1 MTNEERTLPDRILYQ
16 DEFLAVVY
24 KNIGEVCEND
34 AEDRALSLVENLRAS
49 LESVAGKPLPELEA
63 VHRIDQ
69 PVSGCV
75 LLALDKKTHASL
87 AARFASGSIR
97 KRYFAIVEKPDG
109 SESGAY
115 GSTQKV
121 SGDSLAETG
130 SPAATGSTGGRLEH
144 LIRFDR
150 KHHKATALK
159 KEDVRKMGPD
169 WKRAALEWRLVGA
182 GDRYLFL
189 EVTPETGRTHQIRAQ
204 LAASGMAIKGDL
216 KYGARRSDPL
226 GGIRLH
232 AYAIQ
237 FRHPTTHETLTVTA
251 PIREPDALWQAFM
264 KAVP

>member
-1 MTNEERTLPDRILYQ
+1 MINEERTLPERILYQ

-97 KRYFAIVEKPDG
+97 KRYFAIVEKPD
-109 SESGAY
+109 SAESGALV
-115 GSTQKV
+115 STPDG
-121 SGDSLAETG
+121 SGDSLAE
-130 SPAATGSTGGRLEH
+130 TGSTGGRLEH

-159 KEDVRKMGPD
+159 KEDVRKLGPD
-169 WKRAALEWRLVGA
+169 WKRAALEWRLVGE

-237 FRHPTTHETLTVTA
+237 FRHPATHETLTVTA

>member
-1 MTNEERTLPDRILYQ
+1 MTNEERVLPDRILYQ
-16 DEFLAVVY
+16 DEYLAVVY

-34 AEDRALSLVENLRAS
+34 AEDRSLSLVENLRAS
-49 LESVAGKPLPELEA
+49 IESVAGKALPELEA

-87 AARFASGSIR
+87 SARFASGNIR
-97 KRYFAIVEKPDG
+97 KRYFAIVEKPEASRDAV
-109 SESGAY
+109 SSAESGALVDA
-115 GSTQKV
+115 G
-121 SGDSLAETG
+121 
-130 SPAATGSTGGRLEH
+130 GGRLEH
-144 LIRFDR
+144 LLRFDR
-150 KHHKATALK
+150 KHHKASAVLK
-159 KEDVRKMGPD
+159 DEVRKPGPD
-169 WKRAALEWRLVGA
+169 WKRAVLEWKQIGA

-204 LAASGMAIKGDL
+204 LAAVGMAIKGDL

-237 FRHPTTHETLTVTA
+237 FRHPATHETLTVTA
-251 PIREPDALWQAFM
+251 PVREPDALWQAFM

>member
-1 MTNEERTLPDRILYQ
+1 MTNEERVLPDRILYQ

-34 AEDRALSLVENLRAS
+34 ADDRSLSLVENLRES
-49 LESVAGKPLPELEA
+49 IESVAGKALPELEA

-87 AARFASGSIR
+87 SARFASGNIR
-97 KRYFAIVEKPDG
+97 KRYFAIVEKP
-109 SESGAY
+109 EA
-115 GSTQKV
+115 
-121 SGDSLAETG
+121 
-130 SPAATGSTGGRLEH
+130 SPDAAADRDEPSAASAMPGGRLEH

-150 KHHKATALK
+150 KHHKASAALK
-159 KEDVRKMGPD
+159 DEVRKPGPD
-169 WKRAALEWRLVGA
+169 WKRAVLEWKQIGA

-204 LAASGMAIKGDL
+204 LAAVGMSIKGDL

-237 FRHPTTHETLTVTA
+237 FRHPATRETLTVTA
-251 PIREPDALWQAFM
+251 PVREPDALWQAFM
-264 KAVP
+264 KVVS